1 MIKEVEKEDKIIT
14 QFILDNNIE
23 RPITSPFSKEVIY
36 IENGLIIGYLNY
48 SIMYEKA
55 EINEIFVLNNFR
67 NQGIGSK
74 LLEYLLKKCKFCE
87 NITLEVRKNND
98 SAIALYK
105 KYGFKEVALRKNYY
119 KDIDGIL
126 MMREGE

>member
-1 MIKEVEKEDKIIT
+1 
-14 QFILDNNIE
+14 
-23 RPITSPFSKEVIY
+23 
-36 IENGLIIGYLNY
+36 
-48 SIMYEKA
+48 MYEKA

>member
-1 MIKEVEKEDKIIT
+1 MIKEVEKEDSRLV
-14 QFILDNNIE
+14 QFLLDNDIE
-23 RPITSPFSKEVIY
+23 KPINSPFSKEVIY
-36 IENGLIIGYLNY
+36 VESGLIIGYLSY

-67 NQGIGSK
+67 NQGVGSQ

-87 NITLEVRKNND
+87 NITLEVRKNNV
-98 SAIALYK
+98 SAISLYK

-119 KDIDGIL
+119 KDVDGIL